1 MSSALMLRAI
11 AAAICVC
18 TRPASGDF
26 LRGGQRSRVMEM
38 TEATSEV
45 IFNDNTLFRRPILVF
60 FRPNSGP
67 RLAEENE
74 VRAALDKLDKRFF
87 VVFSGDMTA
96 TELKMMNTMGLFQ
109 GEQLPLLTVLS
120 FDFHEDNPHA
130 DFHTFRFRGAITKQ
144 AVLDFSQ
151 DYLDG
156 KLRPEGILSEPSP
169 EEEGERD
176 GDVRHLVGTNF
187 DQVTKNPEK
196 DTLVYWYGDGCGFC
210 QQFKKEYKQVAARL
224 RHVKSLEITWVD
236 ASRNGVAQPK
246 RFPTVALFPAHGKE
260 VPAGKRVPFLNDV
273 RLPAAEFMGD
283 ILKGEQT
290 IGAMISWLHQEAT
303 IPFEDKPPAAAE
315 EEDSISMLSIRPNRE
330 AAMSV
335 YL

>member
-1 MSSALMLRAI
+1 MSRAWVFRAI
-11 AAAICVC
+11 ATAACVC
-18 TRPASGDF
+18 AWPATGDF

-38 TEATSEV
+38 TEATSRV
-45 IFNDNTLFRRPILVF
+45 IFDENTLFRRPILIL

-67 RLAEENE
+67 RLAEESE

-87 VVFSGDMTA
+87 VVFSGDLTA

-109 GEQLPLLTVLS
+109 GEQLPLLAVLS
-120 FDFHEDNPHA
+120 FDFHADNPHA
-130 DFHTFRFRGAITKQ
+130 DFHTFRFRGNITKQ

-151 DYLDG
+151 DYLGG
-156 KLRPEGILSEPSP
+156 KLRPEGILSEPP
-169 EEEGERD
+169 PEGEGYD
-176 GDVRHLVGTNF
+176 GDVRHLVGLNF

-210 QQFKKEYKQVAARL
+210 QQFKKEYKQLAARL
-224 RHVKSLEITWVD
+224 RHVKSLEITWID

-246 RFPTVALFPAHGKE
+246 RFPTVALFPARGKE
-260 VPAGKRVPFLNDV
+260 VPASRQVPFLNDQ
-273 RLPAAEFMGD
+273 RLQAAEFMGD

-303 IPFEDKPPAAAE
+303 IPFEDEPLAPAEDE
-315 EEDSISMLSIRPNRE
+315 EPVSMLDIRPSRE
-330 AAMSV
+330 TAMSV